1 MNLNNIDLANQTNIS
16 AAVFVEFKEN
26 DFSNDI
32 LFEFICISN
41 CKSVEEFMNEFKEQ
55 FNLNLIKNASW
66 IYDVHVKICKKSS
79 VNFIDA
85 AISAINYQV
94 YKHLNNF
101 IDSK

>member
-1 MNLNNIDLANQTNIS
+1 MHHP
-16 AAVFVEFKEN
+16 
-26 DFSNDI
+26 
-32 LFEFICISN
+32 
-41 CKSVEEFMNEFKEQ
+41 
-55 FNLNLIKNASW
+55 